1 MTLTYPHRAPGESDL
16 SNKIQYEEWTVTHM
30 HPRLTTVTPNC
41 GATVLPAKEKKNRY
55 HVFPNSEFSLSLF

>member
-1 MTLTYPHRAPGESDL
+1 MTLTYPRWAPGESDL

-55 HVFPNSEFSLSLF
+55 RVFPNLEFSLSLF